1 MTRQEEFRRR
11 AARALGRP
19 GIRNALGKFG
29 VAYRT
34 ARAEA
39 LSALDYEAHRKKLRA
54 SKEAAIENLPEL
66 TRRFIAAA
74 TRAGAHIYEATT
86 AEDAASYITRLARG
100 RGVTSVVKSKSMV
113 SEEIELNA
121 ALAAARIEVVETDCG
136 EWIIQQAGERPSHS
150 VMPAIHLSREEVA
163 AIFTKALGRPL
174 PPDIPTMVSTL
185 RQEIRPKFVEAGIG
199 ISGANL
205 AIAET
210 GTLVL
215 VTNEGNGALT
225 TSCPPIHVALLGY
238 DKIVPGFEEAGHHL
252 KILARAATA
261 QGLTVYT
268 HFITGKMGASALPRP
283 AGWRG
288 PSSAAEL
295 HIVLLDNGRSAMRE
309 DPEFREALY
318 CIRCASCANVCPTY
332 KVVGG
337 HVFGHIYTAVI
348 GAVITPFHHGW
359 EAAAVPQEACLLCRA
374 CYDACPAEIDLPRM
388 VVALRSRLEER
399 RPSSGPRSVFLTE
412 ILPRPRLLRAALRA
426 ASLLQWPCVRDGVI
440 SQLPGRLGRMTAAR
454 TLPALPL
461 RRLRDRVK
469 EITPARGQKK
479 MTVVFF
485 GSCLLDFLY
494 PEIGEAVVEVLTR
507 EGVEVRFPVGQSCCG
522 LPAYSEGK
530 TEAARRMALSA
541 LDALDGEC
549 PIVTASPPCAAMLRQ
564 TFPTLLAEDPAATA
578 RANALAARCHE
589 LSEFLVEVLR
599 VGERD
604 RVPPSADPVPLVW
617 HDSCSGLRGLHLQD
631 PPRRLLRSL
640 PGYEIRELDEPGEC
654 CGFGGHFSFDYPEV
668 ADHVLERKRAAI
680 ERTGARVVVTD
691 SPGCLLQIRG
701 GLLKR
706 GSAIRA
712 VHLAELLAEALFPP
726 SPEVTG

>member
-1 MTRQEEFRRR
+1 
-11 AARALGRP
+11 
-19 GIRNALGKFG
+19 
-29 VAYRT
+29 
-34 ARAEA
+34 
-39 LSALDYEAHRKKLRA
+39 
-54 SKEAAIENLPEL
+54 
-66 TRRFIAAA
+66 
-74 TRAGAHIYEATT
+74 
-86 AEDAASYITRLARG
+86 
-100 RGVTSVVKSKSMV
+100 
-113 SEEIELNA
+113 
-121 ALAAARIEVVETDCG
+121 
-136 EWIIQQAGERPSHS
+136 
-150 VMPAIHLSREEVA
+150 
-163 AIFTKALGRPL
+163 
-174 PPDIPTMVSTL
+174 
-185 RQEIRPKFVEAGIG
+185 
-199 ISGANL
+199 
-205 AIAET
+205 
-210 GTLVL
+210 
-215 VTNEGNGALT
+215 
-225 TSCPPIHVALLGY
+225 
-238 DKIVPGFEEAGHHL
+238 
-252 KILARAATA
+252 
-261 QGLTVYT
+261 
-268 HFITGKMGASALPRP
+268 
-283 AGWRG
+283 
-288 PSSAAEL
+288 
-295 HIVLLDNGRSAMRE
+295 
-309 DPEFREALY
+309 
-318 CIRCASCANVCPTY
+318 
-332 KVVGG
+332 
-337 HVFGHIYTAVI
+337 
-348 GAVITPFHHGW
+348 
-359 EAAAVPQEACLLCRA
+359 
-374 CYDACPAEIDLPRM
+374 
-388 VVALRSRLEER
+388 
-399 RPSSGPRSVFLTE
+399 
-412 ILPRPRLLRAALRA
+412 
-426 ASLLQWPCVRDGVI
+426 
-440 SQLPGRLGRMTAAR
+440 
-454 TLPALPL
+454 
-461 RRLRDRVK
+461 
-469 EITPARGQKK
+469 